1 MIMCSSIVAFPPTRS
16 SSSHLHTPDINWVN
30 KLPDYPIPK
39 EVQKDID
46 LQNRLNNFKP
56 WLLRENYKER
66 LHLLLWVEEAQQH
79 KNIRWVVKNLRTQCF
94 SKYDL
99 RDVTFEKVTMFVRGG
114 KTIYAEKEHPFARLK
129 VPGLAENRT
138 SILYSDSV

>member
-1 MIMCSSIVAFPPTRS
+1 MLYEGLFQVDFNDNACSSIVAFPPTRS
-16 SSSHLHTPDINWVN
+16 SNSHFQTPDTNWVN

-66 LHLLLWVEEAQQH
+66 LQLLLWVEEAQQN
-79 KNIRWVVKNLRTQCF
+79 KNIRLVCK
-94 SKYDL
+94 K
-99 RDVTFEKVTMFVRGG
+99 FELNVLVN
-114 KTIYAEKEHPFARLK
+114 TIFEM
-129 VPGLAENRT
+129 
-138 SILYSDSV
+138 